1 MNGHNLQN
9 LLYAFSNLTLGDISM
24 HTAIIYNIYKTA
36 LVLEKGRLSKTVIE
50 KAKAL
55 SSWDLATFI
64 PDEI

>member
-1 MNGHNLQN
+1 
-9 LLYAFSNLTLGDISM
+9 M